1 METPTQIL
9 NLIAKGYLSKQ
20 IAEELKVSKAA
31 VSKRLRH
38 LEKKGYIHIQKKGI
52 ILELSL
58 TAKGL
63 AELNSVGVSQEA
75 LPSPQE
81 PRLDTRN
88 PSKKVN
94 YAPAAQSK
102 RLHNL
107 GLIYQLIEPLK
118 PSEPVLLLSEQKDI
132 EYTPISLNHNTQAV
146 IHTTITAKLTTT
158 SLILYA
164 PELYYS
170 RGQPSI
176 VAEAQAK
183 QFLDKYAEE
192 LEARLNIR
200 LKRIKKDMLYSE
212 RMTEESADEQHPLAT
227 EAAPEHK
234 MVLARAPDG
243 KERLVADRSKR
254 SFAELETVYHRTAG
268 EDADIID
275 KQFNA
280 ILDKEINLLDMDFY
294 IKKIADMQ
302 VKQAELQAQQAQAS
316 LATQDQLNYYSKQ
329 IAAHAA
335 AIAKLNIV
343 LTKLD
348 RLLSQRKLDSY

>member
-118 PSEPVLLLSEQKDI
+118 PSEPVL
-132 EYTPISLNHNTQAV
+132 
-146 IHTTITAKLTTT
+146 
-158 SLILYA
+158 

-212 RMTEESADEQHPLAT
+212 RMTEESADEQHPLAQ
-227 EAAPEHK
+227 EAAAEHK